1 MVIFISTYSKS
12 KLNMEIS
19 KIERNAPNNFIF
31 TAVLGMLGGILKSY
45 VYIEEA
51 DYHIQTR
58 EIS

>member
-1 MVIFISTYSKS
+1 
-12 KLNMEIS
+12 MEIS